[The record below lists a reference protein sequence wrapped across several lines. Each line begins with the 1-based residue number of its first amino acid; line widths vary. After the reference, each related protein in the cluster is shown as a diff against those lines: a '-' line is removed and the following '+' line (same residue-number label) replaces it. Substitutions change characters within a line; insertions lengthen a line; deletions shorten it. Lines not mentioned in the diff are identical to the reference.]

1 MLHARLVA
9 GTEHALRAGLRRAK
23 EPKRIADLPG
33 ERVGDRVEILG
44 NIEARLAQPKQVR
57 PARIGNPRM
66 AGGEVPLWPQV
77 GFGVEGEG
85 RDKHRGEVPQIA
97 PRPRCPSCKR
107 RPAAVTDLGCSPTMR
122 SAPSATSPASSTM

>member
-57 PARIGNPRM
+57 HARIGKPRM
-66 AGGEVPLWPQV
+66 AGGEVPLWPPV

-85 RDKHRGEVPQIA
+85 RDKHCGEVPQIA
-97 PRPRCPSCKR
+97 R
-107 RPAAVTDLGCSPTMR
+107 RPPCPRLQAL
-122 SAPSATSPASSTM
+122 ASSGHRSRMETDHEKHTYGNLSG